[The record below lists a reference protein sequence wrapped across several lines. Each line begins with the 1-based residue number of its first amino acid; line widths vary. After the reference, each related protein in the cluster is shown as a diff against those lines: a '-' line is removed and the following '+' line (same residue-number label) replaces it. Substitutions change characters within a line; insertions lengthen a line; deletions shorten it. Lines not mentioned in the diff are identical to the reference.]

1 MKRII
6 KQVLK
11 EMAKYQ
17 ANLSS
22 EYCRDLI
29 AQEIV
34 NSLKREKER
43 RKNECVE

>member
-6 KQVLK
+6 KQVLR
-11 EMAKYQ
+11 EMAGYQ

-34 NSLKREKER
+34 NSLKKEKER